1 MAPKNLKQ
9 RIERAAFSRTYRVL
23 LATFGGYTFTVG
35 FFAFFSV
42 LLALLGESPVE
53 AMFWAVLSS
62 FLIYTLVAIWAAA
75 TPRPW
80 ITSAIIVGGGA
91 AMIGVAPILA
101 AQLGQ

>member
-1 MAPKNLKQ
+1 
-9 RIERAAFSRTYRVL
+9 
-23 LATFGGYTFTVG
+23 
-35 FFAFFSV
+35 
-42 LLALLGESPVE
+42 
-53 AMFWAVLSS
+53 MFWAVLSS
-62 FLIYTLVAIWAAA
+62 FLICTLVAIWAAA